1 MSREESSA
9 EAELAATRRRA
20 QLLEHEIE
28 RLRLLLPKR
37 TQRHPKLVRAPGR
50 HLCVYLSH
58 TRSLALS
65 LSLSHTH
72 TRTHHVGLS
81 FQRVQRRLAHYTR
94 SLSRF
99 YWQIALSRVGFA
111 GADRDAGW
119 CGLSRSF

>member
-20 QLLEHEIE
+20 QLLEHEIG

-65 LSLSHTH
+65 LSLSPSHTRTH
-72 TRTHHVGLS
+72 ARTHHVGLS
-81 FQRVQRRLAHYTR
+81 YRRVQRRLAHYTR
-94 SLSRF
+94 SRSRF
-99 YWQIALSRVGFA
+99 
-111 GADRDAGW
+111 
-119 CGLSRSF
+119 